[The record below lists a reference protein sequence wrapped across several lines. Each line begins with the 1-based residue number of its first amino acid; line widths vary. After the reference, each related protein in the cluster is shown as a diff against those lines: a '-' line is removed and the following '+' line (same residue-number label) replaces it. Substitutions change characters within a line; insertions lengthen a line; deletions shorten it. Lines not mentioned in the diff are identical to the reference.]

1 MDVSDAAA
9 SIYSGVGGVS
19 ERDHRYAHCHPRARS
34 FHAEFGGE
42 KCFGRQQR
50 IAFARA
56 DPARGGPRE
65 RNSLLASET
74 FFPTKFGMETSR
86 PWMAMRIA
94 VIALRNAADARIN
107 ASSSIRNIH
116 SSRSRKFIGIFFGD
130 LRKPR
135 RQPYTQLVYS
145 GWWSSGA
152 GFLRVC
158 PFINAPSLTLSFR
171 ACLRQAGEARN
182 LLCNCSGRASDRSFC
197 PV

>member
-50 IAFARA
+50 IAFTRSATR
-56 DPARGGPRE
+56 RISPRE

-107 ASSSIRNIH
+107 TSSSIRNIH
-116 SSRSRKFIGIFFGD
+116 SSRSRKFIGGISP
-130 LRKPR
+130 LI
-135 RQPYTQLVYS
+135 YS
-145 GWWSSGA
+145 
-152 GFLRVC
+152 
-158 PFINAPSLTLSFR
+158 SFR
-171 ACLRQAGEARN
+171 AKRGISLGFVAALAILFLHQRRRRIIRQLILAG
-182 LLCNCSGRASDRSFC
+182 
-197 PV
+197 